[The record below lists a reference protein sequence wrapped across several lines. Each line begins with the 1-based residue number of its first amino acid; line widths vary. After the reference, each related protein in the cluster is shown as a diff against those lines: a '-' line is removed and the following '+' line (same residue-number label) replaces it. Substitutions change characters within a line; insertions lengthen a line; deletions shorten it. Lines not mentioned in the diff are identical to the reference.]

1 MHELVA
7 CCPVP
12 TPVPVAVGNPDC
24 GYPLPW
30 SEQTWLPVVAATP
43 NGLAHAD
50 MFACN
55 LADLIYSLRAAVPC
69 PALPCPALPCEL
81 HQRPVRVMWFR
92 ISMSKLR
99 RISTAFAAAVAVA
112 AIALLSACRAQS
124 ARPRPSTSSPTV
136 TNSPNPAQTID
147 PLAGLSI
154 EQKVGQLFV
163 VGSPATAAGAEALS
177 AITNRQVG
185 GVFLSGRSTAGTAAT
200 RAVVQKFTA
209 AASGQPGPLLI
220 TTDQEGGEVQV
231 LSGPGFETIPAAT
244 VQGAEP
250 ADQLEAEAARWGR
263 ELASAGVNLNLA
275 PVADVV
281 PSAAAAPGNAPIGA
295 LNRQFGFDEAT
306 VETHAGAVMKGM
318 QSVGVFTAPKH
329 FPGLGNVTQN
339 TDTSSDV
346 TDTTTTADSPSVRVV
361 ARLIDNGA
369 QAVMVSTAI
378 YAKLD
383 PGVPA
388 AFSPKVVEGLLRSTL
403 GFTGVVITDDLSGA
417 TQVAPWSAAD
427 RGILSIQAGDD
438 LVLVSRDPQYA
449 ASMIDAV
456 VQKARNDPTFAA
468 QVDAAAR
475 RVLAFK
481 SKLGAAPG

>member
-1 MHELVA
+1 MRVTA
-7 CCPVP
+7 APSAGDTVK
-12 TPVPVAVGNPDC
+12 
-24 GYPLPW
+24 LP
-30 SEQTWLPVVAATP
+30 
-43 NGLAHAD
+43 
-50 MFACN
+50 
-55 LADLIYSLRAAVPC
+55 
-69 PALPCPALPCEL
+69 
-81 HQRPVRVMWFR
+81 
-92 ISMSKLR
+92 MSSLR
-99 RISTAFAAAVAVA
+99 RISTTFTAAVA
-112 AIALLSACRAQS
+112 AITLLSACGGQPA
-124 ARPRPSTSSPTV
+124 STSSPAV
-136 TNSPNPAQTID
+136 TNSPTPTQTID

-185 GVFLSGRSTAGTAAT
+185 GIFLSGRSTAGTAAT
-200 RAVVQKFTA
+200 HSVVQEFIA
-209 AASGQPGPLLI
+209 AGSGQAGPLLI
-220 TTDQEGGEVQV
+220 STDQEGGEVQV

-295 LNRQFGFDEAT
+295 FNRQFGFDEAT
-306 VETHAGAVMKGM
+306 VETHAAAVMAGM

-339 TDTSSDV
+339 TDTSSNV
-346 TDTTTTADSPSVRVV
+346 TDTTTTADSPSVRVI
-361 ARLIDNGA
+361 ASLIGNGA

-388 AFSPKVVEGLLRSTL
+388 AFSPKIVEGLLRSTL

-417 TQVAPWSAAD
+417 TQVAPWPAAD
-427 RGILSIQAGDD
+427 RGILSIQAGVD

-475 RVLAFK
+475 RVLALK

>member
-1 MHELVA
+1 
-7 CCPVP
+7 
-12 TPVPVAVGNPDC
+12 
-24 GYPLPW
+24 
-30 SEQTWLPVVAATP
+30 
-43 NGLAHAD
+43 
-50 MFACN
+50 
-55 LADLIYSLRAAVPC
+55 
-69 PALPCPALPCEL
+69 
-81 HQRPVRVMWFR
+81 
-92 ISMSKLR
+92 MSSLR
-99 RISTAFAAAVAVA
+99 RISTAFAAAVA
-112 AIALLSACRAQS
+112 AIALLSACGGQPA
-124 ARPRPSTSSPTV
+124 STSSPAV
-136 TNSPNPAQTID
+136 TNSPTPTQTID

-185 GVFLSGRSTAGTAAT
+185 GIFLSGRSTAGTAAT
-200 RAVVQKFTA
+200 HSVVQKFIA
-209 AASGQPGPLLI
+209 AGSGQAGPLLI
-220 TTDQEGGEVQV
+220 STDQEGGEVQV

-250 ADQLEAEAARWGR
+250 ADQLEVDAARWGR
-263 ELASAGVNLNLA
+263 QLASAGVNLNLA

-281 PSAAAAPGNAPIGA
+281 PSAAAAPDNAPIGA
-295 LNRQFGFDEAT
+295 LNRQFGFDDAT
-306 VETHAGAVMKGM
+306 VATHAGAVMKGM
-318 QSVGVFTAPKH
+318 QSVGIFTAPKH

-346 TDTTTTADSPSVRVV
+346 TDTTTTADSPSVRVI
-361 ARLIDNGA
+361 ASLIANGA

-388 AFSPKVVEGLLRSTL
+388 AFSPKIVEGLLRSTL

-417 TQVAPWSAAD
+417 TQVAPWPAAD
-427 RGILSIQAGDD
+427 RGILSIQAGVD
-438 LVLVSRDPQYA
+438 LVLVSRYPQYA

-456 VQKARNDPTFAA
+456 VQRARNDPTFAA

-475 RVLAFK
+475 RVLALK

>member
-1 MHELVA
+1 
-7 CCPVP
+7 
-12 TPVPVAVGNPDC
+12 
-24 GYPLPW
+24 
-30 SEQTWLPVVAATP
+30 
-43 NGLAHAD
+43 
-50 MFACN
+50 
-55 LADLIYSLRAAVPC
+55 
-69 PALPCPALPCEL
+69 
-81 HQRPVRVMWFR
+81 
-92 ISMSKLR
+92 MSTLR
-99 RISTAFAAAVAVA
+99 RISTAFAAAAA
-112 AIALLSACRAQS
+112 AIALLSACGGQS
-124 ARPRPSTSSPTV
+124 ARPSTSSPTV
-136 TNSPNPAQTID
+136 TNSPTPAQTID

-177 AITNRQVG
+177 AITNRQVD
-185 GVFLSGRSTAGTAAT
+185 GVFLSGRSTTGTAAT

-231 LSGPGFETIPAAT
+231 LSGPGFETISAAT
-244 VQGAEP
+244 AQGAEH
-250 ADQLEAEAARWGR
+250 ADQLEVEAARWGR

-281 PSAAAAPGNAPIGA
+281 PSAAAAPANAPIGA
-295 LNRQFGFDEAT
+295 LDRQFGFDEAT

-329 FPGLGNVTQN
+329 FPGLGNVAQN

-361 ARLIDNGA
+361 ARLFDNRA
-369 QAVMVSTAI
+369 QAVMVSTPI
-378 YAKLD
+378 YAGLD

-388 AFSPKVVEGLLRSTL
+388 AFSPKIVEGLLRSTL

-417 TQVAPWSAAD
+417 TQVAPWPADD
-427 RGILSIQAGDD
+427 RGILSIQVGDD
-438 LVLVSRDPQYA
+438 LVLVCRDPQCA